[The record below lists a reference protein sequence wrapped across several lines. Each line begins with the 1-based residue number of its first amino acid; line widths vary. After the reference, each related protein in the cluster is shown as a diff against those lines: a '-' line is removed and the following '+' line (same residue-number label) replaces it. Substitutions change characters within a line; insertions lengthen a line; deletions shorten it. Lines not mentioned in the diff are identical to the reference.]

1 MKNSAMSDEVFSPDR
16 SRRLFQRRQELD
28 EAEDRYF
35 SPAAA
40 RSRDAVR
47 RRPDTRAEAGHRQF
61 FAIDADRILH
71 SMAYT
76 RYIDKTQVFSLI
88 NNDQIT
94 HRVLHVQLVSKIAR
108 TIGRLL
114 GANQDL
120 IEAIALGHDIGHPPF
135 GHDGESFLSR
145 LCLENGIGHFVH
157 SVQSV
162 RFLEKIERKGEGW
175 NLSLQVL
182 DGILCHDGE
191 VHDQGLVPQRDK
203 DFGRFDQETAAKAED
218 PHVRLVPMT
227 LEGCIVRQADTI
239 SYIGR
244 DIEDAVQ
251 LGLLGWEDVPRECT
265 DVLGVGNGTIVY
277 RLVEDLVA
285 ESQGTPGVAFSPK
298 VSQALADLK
307 AFNYERIYTN
317 PQIKSH
323 LAQAENMFRTL
334 FGRFLADAEA
344 GREGSPVFIDFL
356 SMMDP
361 AYLSATS
368 PAAKVRDFLAGL
380 TDERFVELFTEQVLP
395 RGLPRRLS

>member
-1 MKNSAMSDEVFSPDR
+1 MTVDSADQDPAGR
-16 SRRLFQRRQELD
+16 LLLRRRELD
-28 EAEDRYF
+28 AAEDREL
-35 SPAAA
+35 SPLAA

-47 RRPDTRAEAGHRQF
+47 RRPDPRAEAGHRQNY
-61 FAIDADRILH
+61 ALDADRILH

-88 NNDQIT
+88 KNDQIT

-135 GHDGESFLSR
+135 GHDGESFLDR
-145 LCLENGIGHFVH
+145 LCQDHGLGHFVH

-162 RFLEKIERKGEGW
+162 RFLENIERGGQGW

-191 VHDQGLVPQRDK
+191 VHDQGLVPERDK
-203 DFGRFDQETAAKAED
+203 DFARLDREAAAKRAE
-218 PHVRLVPMT
+218 PAVRLAPMT

-244 DIEDAVQ
+244 DIEDAVR
-251 LGLLGWEDVPRECT
+251 LGLLTWDDVPRECT

-285 ESQGTPGVAFSPK
+285 ASARGAAVAFSDE
-298 VSQALADLK
+298 VSRALKGLK
-307 AFNYERIYTN
+307 KFNYERIYTN
-317 PQIKSH
+317 PKIKPH
-323 LAQAENMFRTL
+323 LAQAENMYRTL
-334 FGRFLADAEA
+334 FEKFRGDVEA
-344 GREGSPVFIDFL
+344 GREGSVIFTDFL
-356 SMMDP
+356 AGMDREYLDSTRP
-361 AYLSATS
+361 AE
-368 PAAKVRDFLAGL
+368 KVRDFLAGL
-380 TDERFVELFTEQVLP
+380 TDERFVELFQDEVLP
-395 RGLPRRLS
+395 RSLPRRFL

>member
-1 MKNSAMSDEVFSPDR
+1 MTDELMSQDR
-16 SRRLFQRRQELD
+16 ARGLLDRRRELD
-28 EAEDRYF
+28 EAEEREL
-35 SPAAA
+35 SPFAA
-40 RSRDAVR
+40 RSEDAVR
-47 RRPDTRAEAGHRQF
+47 RRPDARAQAGHRQF

-88 NNDQIT
+88 KNDQIT

-135 GHDGESFLSR
+135 GHDGESFLDR
-145 LCLENGIGHFVH
+145 LCQENGLGHFVH

-162 RFLEKIERKGEGW
+162 RFLENLERGGEGW

-191 VHDQGLVPQRDK
+191 VHDQGLVPHRDK
-203 DFGRFDQETAAKAED
+203 DFDRFDQETAAKQAD
-218 PHVRLVPMT
+218 PTEKLIPMT

-244 DIEDAVQ
+244 DIEDAIL
-251 LGLLGWEDVPRECT
+251 LGLLTWEDVPRECT

-285 ESQGTPGVAFSPK
+285 FSRDADRAGFSPAI
-298 VSQALADLK
+298 SEALARLK
-307 AFNYERIYTN
+307 RFNYERIYTN
-317 PQIKSH
+317 PRIKPH
-323 LAQAENMFRTL
+323 LAQAENIYQTL
-334 FGRFLADAEA
+334 FKKFLADVEA
-344 GREGSPVFIDFL
+344 GTENSAVFADFL
-356 SMMDP
+356 SVMDQD
-361 AYLSATS
+361 YLSATS
-368 PAAKVRDFLAGL
+368 PAAQVRDFLSGL
-380 TDERFVELFTEQVLP
+380 TDERFVAYFRDEVLP
-395 RGLPRRLS
+395 QSLPSRFF

>member
-1 MKNSAMSDEVFSPDR
+1 MTNEVFSQDR
-16 SRRLFQRRQELD
+16 SRRLYERRRELD
-28 EAEDRYF
+28 EAEDKYLA
-35 SPAAA
+35 PAAA

-47 RRPDTRAEAGHRQF
+47 RRPDTRAEAGHRQY

-88 NNDQIT
+88 KNDQIT

-135 GHDGESFLSR
+135 GHDGEDFLDT
-145 LCLENGIGHFVH
+145 LCQENGLGHFVH

-162 RFLEKIERKGEGW
+162 RFLEKIERGGEGW

-191 VHDQGLVPQRDK
+191 VHAQGLAPEQGKDFARFDRETRAKQRDPSE
-203 DFGRFDQETAAKAED
+203 QLA
-218 PHVRLVPMT
+218 PMT

-239 SYIGR
+239 SYVGR
-244 DIEDAVQ
+244 DIEDAVR
-251 LGLLGWEDVPRECT
+251 LGLLSWEDVPRKCT
-265 DVLGVGNGTIVY
+265 AVLGVGNGTIVY

-285 ESQGTPGVAFSPK
+285 ESHGASGVAFSPE
-298 VSQALADLK
+298 VSAALARLK

-317 PQIKSH
+317 PQIKPH
-323 LAQAENMFRTL
+323 LLQAENMFRTL
-334 FGRFLADAEA
+334 FGKFLEDVGA
-344 GREGSPVFIDFL
+344 GREGSPVFVDFL
-356 SMMDP
+356 ADMSEE
-361 AYLSATS
+361 YRKNNSA
-368 PAAKVRDFLAGL
+368 AEQVRDFVAGL
-380 TDERFVELFTEQVLP
+380 TDERFLELFTEMVLP